1 MYAMKKL
8 LLLIA
13 LICPVVSHATTVERL
28 TLDDLVRKAGKIV
41 VGRVNGVRTYWS
53 GQIILTS
60 YTIEVQETIKGTA
73 SRNIEVTTI
82 GGTIGDITL
91 HVAGM
96 PSFQKDEN
104 AVVFLENTGMVS
116 TVVGL
121 GQGKFAVR
129 NGEVTN
135 TIGGLD
141 FPDGRKAKPLNMTL
155 ESFKNQIR
163 RRLN

>member
-1 MYAMKKL
+1 MKKL
-8 LLLIA
+8 LLLVF
-13 LICPVVSHATTVERL
+13 LICPIASHSTTVERL
-28 TLDDLVRKAGKIV
+28 SLDDLVKKAGKIV
-41 VGRVNGVRTYWS
+41 VGRVTGSRTYWS
-53 GQIILTS
+53 GQVILTS
-60 YTIEVQETIKGTA
+60 YTIDVQETIKGAA

-96 PSFQKDEN
+96 PSFRKDEN
-104 AVVFLENTGMVS
+104 AVVFVENTGTVS
-116 TVVGL
+116 TIVGL
-121 GQGKFAVR
+121 SQGKFGVR

-141 FPDGRKAKPLNMTL
+141 FPDGRTGKPLNMPL

-163 RRLN
+163 RRLNQ